1 MRDRGWGRQRQGKDI
16 FFQMSIDTSAVFAL
30 NDLADSGLQK
40 ERLRQVVS
48 GDSSMG
54 MNILTLKSSYSTLRG
69 GR

>member
-54 MNILTLKSSYSTLRG
+54 MNILTLKSPYSTLRG